1 MCSLKSEG
9 TVKRKNGRLIFD
21 DGGRNPIQHRGFALY
36 GAHFN
41 CESAYPSPTNR
52 RLPN

>member
-21 DGGRNPIQHRGFALY
+21 DGGRNPIQHRGFALC
-36 GAHFN
+36 GARLTVKAN
-41 CESAYPSPTNR
+41 PSPTNR